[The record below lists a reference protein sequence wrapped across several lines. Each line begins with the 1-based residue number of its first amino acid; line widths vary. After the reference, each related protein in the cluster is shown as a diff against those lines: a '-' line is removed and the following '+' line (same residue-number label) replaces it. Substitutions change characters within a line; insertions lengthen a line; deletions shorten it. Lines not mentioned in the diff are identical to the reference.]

1 MGAKAAGEVQ
11 HPIGQGGERPHLC
24 QRLGRRLVGD
34 HHREP
39 GVQLS
44 RRLNPPIGAGEAG
57 SRLPREARVEPLKQ
71 RAQQRSRHQH
81 PLPKLQAMALGGN
94 QAAVCRAATAPEVGQ
109 EAHEELGVVGQT
121 RTIAGAETGPG
132 DADEARSF
140 GTACA
145 VLQLAMACKRG
156 VTERLPFLAAG
167 IILSASSSHAGPWPL
182 PPREGD
188 LEAAPRLTPA
198 IAAAA
203 QREGREDRRR
213 RGRRSGSNSTP

>member
-1 MGAKAAGEVQ
+1 
-11 HPIGQGGERPHLC
+11 
-24 QRLGRRLVGD
+24 
-34 HHREP
+34 
-39 GVQLS
+39 
-44 RRLNPPIGAGEAG
+44 
-57 SRLPREARVEPLKQ
+57 
-71 RAQQRSRHQH
+71 
-81 PLPKLQAMALGGN
+81 MALGGN

-213 RGRRSGSNSTP
+213 RGRRSGSNSTT